1 MSGTEKNIQTPNLEY
16 EEPRNKTH
24 LNENEVKTKNT
35 ANAVSVITTIK
46 EIKYGEIPYRW
57 FFLVSYC
64 LLNFVN
70 QMQWVCFS
78 AILTDFSKNYN
89 KPQWKINM
97 FSLIYMIVY
106 PIVCIPQAWMLDKFS
121 IKISLKLAAAT
132 NIIGAGL
139 KLLVNKDSSLA
150 SCYVGQVFAC
160 IFQPILL
167 NSPGKISANWF
178 REDIRTVI
186 CTICCSAII
195 LGALIGFLWNLLFI
209 KEDMEQNEFKDQV
222 FNYFLSEFILC
233 ILFCAPTFFINKDK
247 PEIPTSPSQ
256 EEFDKKTPGLFE
268 SLKLLFTNVRFVYLF
283 ISYLL
288 VVGYYDIISTIINSL
303 LDIYKINGTKSSVI
317 YGVGTIVG
325 MIASLVISKI
335 LDKNKKFKLVLVLLS
350 ICGSI
355 FQALF
360 TFLLELFESKGLN
373 SYPIGL
379 VMYSLINISIISF
392 NSIGLNY
399 ACEITYPVG
408 ESLNGSIMAST
419 PQILAVALT
428 FLCDY
433 CINHVDNKKW
443 ISNVIL
449 LILLVLSIIFGLLL
463 DEKLD
468 RQEIEQ
474 IGRLR
479 ENKETNI
486 IDIKNK

>member
-35 ANAVSVITTIK
+35 TNTINMITTTK
-46 EIKYGEIPYRW
+46 ENKYGEIPYRW

-150 SCYVGQVFAC
+150 SCYIGQVFAC

-209 KEDMEQNEFKDQV
+209 KEDMEQDEFKDQV
-222 FNYFLSEFILC
+222 FYYFLSEFILC

-256 EEFDKKTPGLFE
+256 EEFDKKSPGLFE

-288 VVGYYDIISTIINSL
+288 VVGYYDIISTI
-303 LDIYKINGTKSSVI
+303 
-317 YGVGTIVG
+317 
-325 MIASLVISKI
+325 
-335 LDKNKKFKLVLVLLS
+335 
-350 ICGSI
+350 
-355 FQALF
+355 
-360 TFLLELFESKGLN
+360 
-373 SYPIGL
+373 
-379 VMYSLINISIISF
+379 
-392 NSIGLNY
+392 
-399 ACEITYPVG
+399 
-408 ESLNGSIMAST
+408 
-419 PQILAVALT
+419 
-428 FLCDY
+428 
-433 CINHVDNKKW
+433 
-443 ISNVIL
+443 
-449 LILLVLSIIFGLLL
+449 
-463 DEKLD
+463 
-468 RQEIEQ
+468 
-474 IGRLR
+474 
-479 ENKETNI
+479 
-486 IDIKNK
+486 